1 MNNLLEKLFYR
12 MKSDSERT
20 ENCKGLVINKY

>member
-12 MKSDSERT
+12 MKSDLERI
-20 ENCKGLVINKY
+20 ENCKGFIINKY